1 MCPHGFLENHTL
13 LNSESIYTPFQTKT
27 AQNPWVAHTY
37 NAYSGVFPPSR
48 DKVQHIL
55 EKRLFFIYAYFTK
68 KKKEKKDKRA
78 SGWEGRRSDLMCL
91 GCREM
96 SFNQGSIS
104 WMEKGKNIFYCN
116 TVLTKTTFVLILKV
130 KKAEK
135 VMLFFIL
142 SGNRD
147 ISGNYSL
154 EYGSYCWPSCR
165 RLVWWLYTVSKPRRQ
180 IISLWEVYCFT
191 SLSPS

>member
-1 MCPHGFLENHTL
+1 M
-13 LNSESIYTPFQTKT
+13 
-27 AQNPWVAHTY
+27 
-37 NAYSGVFPPSR
+37 
-48 DKVQHIL
+48 HIL
-55 EKRLFFIYAYFTK
+55 LK
-68 KKKEKKDKRA
+68 KKKEEKDKRA
-78 SGWEGRRSDLMCL
+78 SGWEGRRSDLMCS

-142 SGNRD
+142 AGNRD
-147 ISGNYSL
+147 ISSNYSL